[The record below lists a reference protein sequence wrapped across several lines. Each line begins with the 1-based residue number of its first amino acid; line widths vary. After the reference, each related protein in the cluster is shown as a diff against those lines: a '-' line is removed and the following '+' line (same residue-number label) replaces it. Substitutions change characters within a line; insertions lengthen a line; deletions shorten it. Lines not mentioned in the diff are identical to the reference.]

1 MTTRLARSLHA
12 PLLALLLIASVEVG
26 AQSAVA
32 ASTPYV
38 GVSFRDSVYKGGPQM
53 IPGRLQNEY
62 YDTMEIPDSAKTA
75 GAEEGVTYHDTDNKN
90 DGSGKLNT
98 AGTFLDEFRKRES
111 ADLSYTKF
119 GHTPDPIDDSRF
131 NIVKPEPNSLYLG
144 WIAPGE
150 WVRYTVNVTRAGWYS
165 ITTAYTSKFGGHVSL
180 DLNGKDATGPL
191 AIPPTF
197 AAADTIEWRQA
208 HHWNRVAGLGRL
220 HLPAGRQLLTL
231 HFIDQPVMNF
241 DWMEFV
247 PVP

>member
-26 AQSAVA
+26 AQSAAA
-32 ASTPYV
+32 ASTPYL
-38 GVSFRDSVYKGGPQM
+38 GVPFRDSVYKGGPQM

-62 YDTMEIPDSAKTA
+62 YDTMEIPDSAKAA

-150 WVRYTVNVTRAGWYS
+150 WVRYTVNVREEGFYS
-165 ITTAYTSKFGGHVSL
+165 LRVMFTSKFGGHISI
-180 DLNGKDATGPL
+180 DSNGKDVTGPL
-191 AIPPTF
+191 EIPATF
-197 AAADTIEWRQA
+197 DARDPVEWRQA
-208 HHWNRVAGLGRL
+208 HHWNRIERLGRFRL
-220 HLPAGRQLLTL
+220 KKGVQVLTL
-231 HFIDQPVMNF
+231 RFLDKPVMNF
-241 DWMEFV
+241 DYMDFIKV
-247 PVP
+247 D